1 MVSFTHGNEKNIAAN
16 IPEMVTISR
25 AEYGSQ
31 QAQLTELKLQNQWFL
46 EQLGLVKKWQFGA
59 FSEQLDEG
67 LMDQLSIM
75 ANVVE
80 AYAYGTKNATAE
92 QVAVKAL
99 ARKRQGLKQWPYLVR
114 YLEDGRLELS
124 NNRAERSI
132 KPFLMGRKNWLFS
145 NTPAGAQ
152 SSAVI
157 YSLI

>member
-75 ANVVE
+75 ANMVE
-80 AYAYGTKNATAE
+80 AYAYRAKNATAE
-92 QVAVKAL
+92 
-99 ARKRQGLKQWPYLVR
+99 
-114 YLEDGRLELS
+114 
-124 NNRAERSI
+124 
-132 KPFLMGRKNWLFS
+132 
-145 NTPAGAQ
+145 
-152 SSAVI
+152 
-157 YSLI
+157 

>member
-1 MVSFTHGNEKNIAAN
+1 
-16 IPEMVTISR
+16 MVTISR

-46 EQLGLVKKWQFGA
+46 EQLGLAKKWQFGA

-80 AYAYGTKNATAE
+80 AYAYRAKNATAK
-92 QVAVKAL
+92 QVAVKAP
-99 ARKRQGLKQWPYLVR
+99 ARKRQGLKQWPCLVR

-132 KPFLMGRKNWLFS
+132 KPFVMGRKNWLFS
-145 NTPAGAQ
+145 NAPGLSRTDRAWPKSFLPVNAPQ
-152 SSAVI
+152 ECQIPKSD
-157 YSLI
+157 